1 VRDLRT
7 VELTAP
13 VGKRFQYSNYI
24 FNVLGLIVQT
34 VSGQSYEDYVQQHI
48 FVPLEMSHSYTSA
61 EQARE
66 HDRAMGHRYW
76 FGWPF
81 AYEMP
86 YNRAQLPSGFINAS
100 AQDMTHYL
108 IAQLDG
114 GRYKDAQVLSSRGI
128 AEIFSRA
135 PDNRSGQLEL
145 RGQFQDNL
153 LLVRRDYRE
162 LDTVI
167 GVPLSLY
174 GFYLVRV
181 GLRTMHGVSPCPYW
195 RRLLGKGEGRSIVN
209 LQSGGARRWKAV
221 VRPPIRIVLATLL
234 VGGVVAGVQV
244 AVKLLRGVLS
254 LGGAVPV
261 VYYVAYLIVSVLVA
275 YFVYRA
281 YARLVEK
288 RAVSELSRTG
298 ASRELGV
305 GALLGLGLIALRL
318 GCCGYSASTAWWAQ
332 MPLRWWCSSRWP
344 TMEPGPLWRRFCC
357 GG

>member
-86 YNRAQLPSGFINAS
+86 YNRAQLPSGFINAG
-100 AQDMTHYL
+100 ARDMTHYL

-135 PDNRSGQLEL
+135 PDNRSGQL
-145 RGQFQDNL
+145 
-153 LLVRRDYRE
+153 
-162 LDTVI
+162 
-167 GVPLSLY
+167 
-174 GFYLVRV
+174 
-181 GLRTMHGVSPCPYW
+181 
-195 RRLLGKGEGRSIVN
+195 
-209 LQSGGARRWKAV
+209 
-221 VRPPIRIVLATLL
+221 
-234 VGGVVAGVQV
+234 
-244 AVKLLRGVLS
+244 
-254 LGGAVPV
+254 
-261 VYYVAYLIVSVLVA
+261 
-275 YFVYRA
+275 
-281 YARLVEK
+281 
-288 RAVSELSRTG
+288 
-298 ASRELGV
+298 
-305 GALLGLGLIALRL
+305 
-318 GCCGYSASTAWWAQ
+318 
-332 MPLRWWCSSRWP
+332 
-344 TMEPGPLWRRFCC
+344 
-357 GG
+357 